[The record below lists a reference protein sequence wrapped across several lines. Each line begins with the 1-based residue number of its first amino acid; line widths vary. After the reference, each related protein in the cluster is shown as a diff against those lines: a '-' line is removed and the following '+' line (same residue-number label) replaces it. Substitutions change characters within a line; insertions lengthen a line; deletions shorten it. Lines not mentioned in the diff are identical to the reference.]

1 MAKVTEFE
9 RVCIKKDGTMSHR
22 AHYLFG
28 TIDGHNC
35 STDDFVVL
43 HPWHVSSGRG
53 FSTVVD
59 NAEQIRRILRSIKCP
74 FIEGNDAPR
83 GGKTGQFIRFSKRD
97 ILDALQAAFGS
108 EKGRALYTALGLSSV
123 LSEQTIEDL
132 KGMTARQAYM
142 LSAYYKDAWE
152 VLHGHKSKDHC
163 IAVFPDETSWA
174 IPFLLLSKGE

>member
-1 MAKVTEFE
+1 MTKVTEFE
-9 RVCIKKDGTMSHR
+9 KICIKKDGTVSHR

-35 STDDFVVL
+35 SSDDAVVI

-83 GGKTGQFIRFSKRD
+83 GGKSGAFISIRKQD
-97 ILDALQAAFGS
+97 LLDGLISTFGT
-108 EKGRALYTALGLSSV
+108 EKGRRVYRELGVSPVLTAEGIETLKNLDKKCLALLSS
-123 LSEQTIEDL
+123 
-132 KGMTARQAYM
+132 
-142 LSAYYKDAWE
+142 YYYDAWKF
-152 VLHGHKSKDHC
+152 LHWYMNKDRC
-163 IAVFPDETSWA
+163 IAVFPDEFT
-174 IPFLLLSKGE
+174 EE